1 MWNGLW
7 EEEAM
12 NDNRPGGWTTKLS
25 AFLAGIG
32 ILLLGI
38 YLAVVCKDDRK
49 YIADLADETIAFME
63 SVCQRYDNYSL
74 GNQSKVR
81 QDLLEKA
88 DVLTD
93 FLLHGQKVD
102 SEFLEEFAKKSH
114 LSGVLIMDRNGE
126 EISSADSDGQD
137 VCALWKEKM
146 EEPMLSNIF
155 QYIKKTYSGTATLK
169 GVDYDFTV
177 MATEKMV
184 VLCYDQ
190 VKRPGTD
197 VYEPSIDQIL
207 TNNTFHKNPVIII
220 TDGVK
225 ILASNAKEMA
235 QNTLVKS
242 SPVTNAG
249 DLSHYEGKLIHLKQ
263 AHKSWYG
270 KRAAY
275 GRYYIYV
282 FYPSKEVFSN
292 IVSAVLGCVVIYMV
306 LCTILL
312 LVRQHMEKE
321 AFNREKKQ
329 LNTVKAIS
337 SIYVTMAIFHLHRM
351 QFEEIRCSER
361 MSLMIGDRREVSEVV
376 DIVASRIIAP
386 EFQKHYRDFMNPD
399 TMKKRLKDVKNRSA
413 IFRDISGIW
422 YLCILIPQQFEENG
436 EIRDVLVVARNV
448 NDYKQSEE
456 RYKEALKKTAR
467 DAELA
472 NGVKSSFLR
481 RMSHDVRTPVNG
493 IRGMAVIA
501 KRAVLDPCRV
511 EECMDKIIASA
522 DYLRDLLDDVLRMSK
537 LESGEIA
544 FEEKNFDLKSLIN
557 DMKLF
562 MEEQAEERKVR
573 LTVDMDE
580 ISHSRVSGSPL
591 HVRQILQNL
600 VSNAVKFNY
609 AGGTVKVVC
618 RENSGVREDRTVE
631 YEFVIEDTG
640 VGMSKEFQKHMFE
653 VFAQEE
659 NTARSTYTGNGLG
672 LSIAKELIDRMGGTV
687 RFVSRRGFGTTF
699 TVTLPL
705 RINDIQTEENQKME
719 SPDSIRG
726 VHVLVAE
733 DNALNMEI
741 IKTLLEDEGAVVT
754 GAGNGKEAVM
764 MFSEEDPGY
773 FDVILMDIMMPEMD
787 GIEAC
792 RQIRAMDRRDAG
804 TIPIFAMTANAFIED
819 KKRSREAG
827 MNEHLS
833 KPLDMQEV
841 REMIYHYCCD
851 GAKREKDCAFEG
863 REKQE
868 RRGE

>member
-1 MWNGLW
+1 
-7 EEEAM
+7 M
-12 NDNRPGGWTTKLS
+12 NDNRPGRWTRKINAVLT
-25 AFLAGIG
+25 GIG
-32 ILLLGI
+32 ILMLGI
-38 YLAVVCKDDRK
+38 YLLVVCRDDRR
-49 YIADLADETIAFME
+49 YIADLADETISFIE

-93 FLLHGQKVD
+93 FLLRGQD
-102 SEFLEEFAKKSH
+102 SDAEFLEVFAKKSH
-114 LSGVLIMDRNGE
+114 LSGVLVLDRNGRE
-126 EISSADSDGQD
+126 LSSADLDGKD
-137 VCALWKEKM
+137 AYLLWKSEM
-146 EEPMLSNIF
+146 EEPILSNIF
-155 QYIKKTYSGTATLK
+155 HYTKKTYSGAVTLQK
-169 GVDYDFTV
+169 VDYDFAV
-177 MATEKMV
+177 MASEKMV
-184 VLCYDQ
+184 VLCYAE
-190 VKRPGTD
+190 VKRPETD

-220 TDGVK
+220 TDGTN
-225 ILASNAKEMA
+225 ILASNGKEIA
-235 QNTLVKS
+235 QDTPVKS
-242 SPVTNAG
+242 SPITDAG
-249 DLSHYEGKLIHLKQ
+249 DLSHYEGKLIHLKR

-270 KRAAY
+270 KRAVY

-282 FYPSKEVFSN
+282 FYPSKEVFAN
-292 IVSAVLGCVVIYMV
+292 VISAVLGGIVIYMV
-306 LCTILL
+306 LCTVLL

-321 AFNREKKQ
+321 AFGRERKQ

-351 QFEEIRCSER
+351 KFEEIRCSEKIN
-361 MSLMIGDRREVSEVV
+361 SMIGTTRKVSEVV
-376 DIVASRIIAP
+376 DIIASRIIAP

-399 TMKKRLKDVKNRSA
+399 TMKKRLKNVQNRSA
-413 IFRDISGIW
+413 IFRDVSGTW
-422 YLCILIPQQFEENG
+422 YLCILIPQQFEDNG
-436 EIRDVLVVARNV
+436 DVRDVLVVARNV
-448 NDYKQSEE
+448 NDYKQNEE

-501 KRAVLDPCRV
+501 KRAISDPDRV
-511 EECMDKIIASA
+511 EECMDKIIASS

-544 FEEKNFDLKSLIN
+544 FEEKIFDLKSLIN
-557 DMKLF
+557 ELKLF
-562 MEEQAEERKVR
+562 MEEQAEEKMVH
-573 LTVDMDE
+573 LTVDMDG
-580 ISHSRVSGSPL
+580 IFHSRVIGSPL

-600 VSNAVKFNY
+600 MSNAVKFNY

-618 RENSGVREDRTVE
+618 RENSEVREDKTIK

-640 VGMSKEFQKHMFE
+640 VGMSKEFQKHVFE

-659 NTARSTYTGNGLG
+659 NTARTTYTGNGLG
-672 LSIAKELIDRMGGTV
+672 LSIAKELIDRMGGDV
-687 RFVSRRGFGTTF
+687 RFVSRRGFGTIF

-705 RINDIQTEENQKME
+705 RIDDVQTEEENQKIE
-719 SPDSIRG
+719 SADSIRG
-726 VHVLVAE
+726 VRVLVAE

-741 IKTLLEDEGAVVT
+741 VKTLLEEEGAVVT
-754 GAGNGKEAVM
+754 EAHDGKEAVM
-764 MFSEEDPGY
+764 LFSGQDPGY
-773 FDVILMDIMMPEMD
+773 FDVILMDIMMPEVD

-792 RQIRAMDRRDAG
+792 RQIRGMDREDAG

-841 REMIYHYCCD
+841 RAMIYRYCCD
-851 GAKREKDCAFEG
+851 GAK
-863 REKQE
+863 
-868 RRGE
+868 